1 MSVFYF
7 YPGVELLMSSR
18 PQIDVAVLMRREA
31 VQGPMARWQAWRW
44 VLADVVPNEA
54 GFGAAPRKLRQTE
67 TESLWLHP
75 GWSVTLFT
83 DDAEGYWLNVTAP
96 VPAFFV
102 LWRLNDP
109 EDGREPRA
117 EPQAVSLSYHDAGRW
132 LDAQETVETFPA
144 PDDVIEWARDFALQ
158 HYVPEPRKRQRPQS
172 FQRLTDR
179 FGQPVSIS
187 TEGKRRGGGGP
198 AAADGG
204 SGGEGA

>member
-83 DDAEGYWLNVTAP
+83 DDAEGYWLNATSP
-96 VPAFFV
+96 TPCYFV
-102 LWRLNDP
+102 MWRVIDID
-109 EDGREPRA
+109 DGSEPLA
-117 EPQAVSLSYHDAGRW
+117 VPQAVSLSYHDAGRW
-132 LDAQETVETFPA
+132 LDAQETVETVA
-144 PDDVIEWARDFALQ
+144 ASPDVVEWVRTFAEQ
-158 HYVPEPRKRQRPQS
+158 HFVPEEKKRQRPQS

-179 FGQPVSIS
+179 FGQPVSVS
-187 TEGKRRGGGGP
+187 TDSKRK
-198 AAADGG
+198 
-204 SGGEGA
+204 GARQVP